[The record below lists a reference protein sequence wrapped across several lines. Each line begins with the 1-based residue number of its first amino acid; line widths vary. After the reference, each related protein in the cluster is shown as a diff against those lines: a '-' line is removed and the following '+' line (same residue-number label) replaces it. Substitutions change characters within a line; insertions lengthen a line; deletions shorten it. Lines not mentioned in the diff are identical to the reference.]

1 MKVIIKTIGNQKF
14 PLADVSS
21 DSTVAVLKER
31 IETELDIGG
40 SVKKLILKGK
50 VLKNDAATIAE
61 CGLEDDSE
69 LVCLVRKTPKR
80 KKTPSKKTESSD
92 QKENDVVP
100 KPATQLPSAEA
111 QKPREYTIAVEDV
124 KKLCRMGFP
133 EQLVVLSLK
142 AAFGDATV
150 ATQYLLAGGIPP
162 ARAIALQKDMEELKA
177 QAAKQALQQHQQ
189 QAAARPSGPQGMNPR
204 FEACL
209 SNPAMMAQIL
219 GNPVVQQQCLR
230 MLAHEQ
236 PELHKRFMENPAE
249 VGEDEAFQMAMFH
262 ILRKSFAAKAAKPQ
276 VRRIELTAED
286 KVALQRLQTEKA
298 VPTMQQAAQIYM
310 KHGKDL
316 EKSMAF
322 CDKLLERAKSVAASK
337 QPEPV
342 AASKQPEPARQPL
355 NSRDNEANIAPPANT
370 GAPTKPPSAALPP
383 QETTLTISP
392 DMLLDDDES
401 DEE

>member
-14 PLADVSS
+14 PLADVTS
-21 DSTVAVLKER
+21 DSTVAALKER

-50 VLKNDAATIAE
+50 VLKNDATTIAE

-69 LVCLVRKTPKR
+69 IVCLVRKTPKR
-80 KKTPSKKTESSD
+80 KKTPTPEKTTEPSD
-92 QKENDVVP
+92 QKENDSSP
-100 KPATQLPSAEA
+100 TQLPSAQA
-111 QKPREYTIAVEDV
+111 QKPREYTVAVEDV
-124 KKLCRMGFP
+124 RKLVQMGFP
-133 EQLVVLSLK
+133 QQIVVLSLK
-142 AAFGDATV
+142 AAFGDAKL

-162 ARAIALQKDMEELKA
+162 ARAVALQKDMEELKA

-189 QAAARPSGPQGMNPR
+189 QVAARPRGPQEMNPR

-262 ILRKSFAAKAAKPQ
+262 ILRKSFAAKAKPQ
-276 VRRIELTAED
+276 VRRIELTEED
-286 KVALQRLQTEKA
+286 KVALQRLQHEKA

-322 CDKLLERAKSVAASK
+322 CDELLEKAKSV
-337 QPEPV
+337 
-342 AASKQPEPARQPL
+342 ASKQPEPARQPL
-355 NSRDNEANIAPPANT
+355 NSRDNAQANIAPPATT
-370 GAPTKPPSAALPP
+370 GAPAKPPSAALPP